1 MSQIN
6 SLWKRQFVEGI
17 IELTK
22 AYNKFDYSRD
32 LEDFDHAYQLREEW
46 NEAYDL
52 SFDLLDYVEL
62 GRAQIKNRL
71 FKNLVI
77 DE

>member
-22 AYNKFDYSRD
+22 AYNKFDDSRK

-46 NEAYDL
+46 NEAYNL
-52 SFDLLDYVEL
+52 SLDLLDYVEL
-62 GRAQIKNRL
+62 GKVYMKGRLSKNSGG
-71 FKNLVI
+71 V
-77 DE
+77 